1 MQSHE
6 NTPAQHAVDRG
17 LRFEQLPQ
25 RHTDRYQSDIRVLL
39 PTYDG
44 LHTLVDAYLR
54 PFVPDDGRVLV
65 VGAGGGTEL
74 ITLGLAHPNWTFTAV
89 DPAANM
95 LASARSRTEAAGV
108 AERVRWCC
116 GAIDATNPHL
126 HDAATCILVLHFVAG
141 DDERR
146 TLLQGIASRLRE
158 GSPLILVSAVRDD
171 GNGDLPSAVHSQAL
185 YDGAIAATGQE
196 RLAAKLRQNIE
207 QSAAIPGD
215 RLKQLLVDTGFS
227 EPLQFFQTYQFVG
240 WLTTRT

>member
-1 MQSHE
+1 MLQF
-6 NTPAQHAVDRG
+6 D
-17 LRFEQLPQ
+17 QLPQ

-54 PFVPDDGRVLV
+54 PFVPDEGRVLI

-74 ITLGLAHPNWTFTAV
+74 ITLSVAHPNWTFTAI

-95 LASARSRTEAAGV
+95 IASARSRAEEVGV
-108 AERVRWCC
+108 AERILWCC
-116 GAIDATNPHL
+116 GSIDAAGPDL

-141 DDERR
+141 DDDRR
-146 TLLQGIASRLRE
+146 ALLQGIASRLRQ
-158 GSPLILVSAVRDD
+158 GARLILVSAVRDD
-171 GNGDLPSAVHSQAL
+171 DHASALHSQAL
-185 YDGAIAATGQE
+185 YDGAIAATGHE

-207 QSAAIPGD
+207 QSAAIPGEH
-215 RLKQLLVDTGFS
+215 LKQLLRDAGFS

-240 WLTTRT
+240 WLTQRT